1 MTDKLPTTV
10 VTMKELGDELARFRE
25 EMATMDTRNKA
36 SGDIKIDNTPRL
48 KKDPK
53 SRTAKMLA
61 EHRVSLTK
69 TYGDYIALIPNSR
82 FQWFDSLMAN
92 VGEHGS
98 FSQPDIDYVGT
109 WYMNSE
115 ARRALMTMM
124 EKRADKNKSGL
135 TVPYGSSYPKGNWKP
150 YVRSGGKSLVLVQ
163 NPGILNLELPKSILN
178 KLATMPESDYIQLN
192 NSIHDLVLKYDGSEH
207 SSEHTAED
215 IVDKMS
221 QTLSHMD
228 TEEHDLLR
236 MLDPNLIKALSKV
249 KERFMLNS
257 VSFKDL
263 YAFVDVLRHYT
274 HMEED
279 SYMASLI
286 DPFSVVDAKIPTPV
300 PIPTSSFKLRTSYS
314 IGVNSS
320 GNAAFIYDPFYL
332 NMLGQSSFG
341 VNNDVSLT
349 GTAASNFFL
358 AKDIGQS
365 MPAAIYGSYRLVS
378 AAIRCTCIASSIN
391 ASGFITLGTDF
402 SDAIYTAA
410 ISAPIPTAA
419 AYGQFNLIENLYHHV
434 GKAAVQGAEVMLR
447 FIPKDE
453 SYFDYVPIN
462 NIRPTTFVGYI
473 TGVAASTNAL
483 RVDIVANYEAMVL
496 PQYTDYIPMSYYDG
510 DGSSLPAIQK
520 QITPGMT
527 VAQNLKGGDSAKLNA
542 IFSPEGKHMSAYID
556 KAINMDTPL
565 PIPVSSSTSK
575 NFFETLMEYAKPIAS
590 VIGTLGALF

>member
-1 MTDKLPTTV
+1 
-10 VTMKELGDELARFRE
+10 MKELGDELAKFRE
-25 EMATMDTRNKA
+25 EMASMDSRNK
-36 SGDIKIDNTPRL
+36 SNSDIKIDNTPRM
-48 KKDPK
+48 KKEPK

-61 EHRVSLTK
+61 EHRTALAK
-69 TYGDYIALIPNSR
+69 TYGDYITLIPNSR

-92 VGEHGS
+92 VGKDGL
-98 FSQPDIDYVGT
+98 FSQPDVDYVGT
-109 WYMNSE
+109 WYMNPE
-115 ARRALMTMM
+115 ARAALMTMM
-124 EKRADKNKSGL
+124 AKRVDKNKVGL

-150 YVRSGGKSLVLVQ
+150 FVKAGGKSLVLVQ

-192 NSIHDLVLKYDGSEH
+192 NSIHDLVIKYDGGDHTDEH
-207 SSEHTAED
+207 STED
-215 IVDKMS
+215 IVDRMA
-221 QTLSHMD
+221 QTLTHMD
-228 TEEHDLLR
+228 SEEHDLLR

-314 IGVNSS
+314 VAVNAS
-320 GNAAFIYDPFYL
+320 GNAAFVYDPFFL
-332 NMLGQSSFG
+332 NMNNQSSFG

-349 GTAASNFFL
+349 GTGPSNFFL

-391 ASGFITLGTDF
+391 ASGYITLGTDF
-402 SDAIYTAA
+402 SDTQYYANVASAIGPAA
-410 ISAPIPTAA
+410 T
-419 AYGQFNLIENLYHHV
+419 YGQFNLIENLYHHV
-434 GKAAVQGAEVMLR
+434 GKAAVQGAEIMLR

-453 SYFDYVPIN
+453 SYFDYIPVN

-496 PQYTDYIPMSYYDG
+496 PVYTDYIPMSYYDG
-510 DGSSLPAIQK
+510 DGASLPAIQK
-520 QITPGMT
+520 QITPSMSI
-527 VAQNLKGGDSAKLNA
+527 AQNLKGGDKAKMNA
-542 IFSPEGKHMSAYID
+542 IYSPEGKHMSAYID
-556 KAINMDTPL
+556 KGIDMDTPL
-565 PIPVSSSTSK
+565 PIPVTPSTSRS
-575 NFFETLMEYAKPIAS
+575 FFETLLEYAKPIAS
-590 VIGTLGALF
+590 VIGTLGSLI